1 VTLAECEREP
11 LEPVTV
17 ERKFPFADPVHDK
30 VDVPDPPVI
39 VVGVSL
45 QARLVEF
52 VATARVTVPVNPFS
66 GATVIVDVPAVPV
79 VTETVVGLAEMVK
92 SGVAVTW

>member
-1 VTLAECEREP
+1 VTLVECEREP

-17 ERKFPFADPVHDK
+17 ARKFPFADPMQDK

-39 VVGVSL
+39 VVGESL
-45 QARLVEF
+45 QDRLVEF
-52 VATARVTVPVNPFS
+52 VATARVTVPVNPLS
-66 GATVIVDVPAVPV
+66 GATVIIDVPGVPV
-79 VTETVVGLAEMVK
+79 ATEAVVGLAERAK